1 MIFPRVYSEAER
13 RKLKNK
19 RLHITGSPKVTVT
32 IADLLASSSMLYGW
46 EDDNSIRKF
55 LPLNYLRIHNK
66 GGTRLKVYV
75 GQKSDGEVIDDD
87 TIWTYHGNFWSFL
100 LENTDAGSTATGS
113 LIFVNAQRIPDGGQ

>member
-1 MIFPRVYSEAER
+1 MIFPRVYNEAER

-19 RLHITGSPKVTVT
+19 RLHTEGSPKFGVT
-32 IADLLASSSMLYGW
+32 ITDLTASAQKLYGW
-46 EDDNSIRKF
+46 DDNNDIRKF

-87 TIWTYHGNFWSFL
+87 TIWTYHGNFWTFL
-100 LENTDAGSTATGS
+100 LENTSTTSTATGS
-113 LIFVNAQRIPDGGQ
+113 LIFVNAQRIPDGG